1 MREAALLAL
10 GTVADELEELPTE
23 QRMVF
28 KLQDHLRCL
37 LAEDL
42 APTTV
47 SASLLSWP
55 CIVACSAVSC

>member
-10 GTVADELEELPTE
+10 GTVADEVEELPTE
-23 QRMVF
+23 QRTVF

-42 APTTV
+42 APTTGAPPFLV
-47 SASLLSWP
+47 GRALWL
-55 CIVACSAVSC
+55 AAR